1 MRRLKIWHTDNRDRE
16 ELFKWSETKLL
27 EYMLLENV
35 RIHLRVAI
43 VLVLFC
49 NPIVTCQFQT
59 CIFIFRAITHHGYE
73 KVE

>member
-1 MRRLKIWHTDNRDRE
+1 
-16 ELFKWSETKLL
+16 
-27 EYMLLENV
+27 MLLENV